1 MKEKNRTPK
10 EEKIHQLVM
19 DNLFTMI
26 FLFGVGLLVGYL
38 LKRNAYQDGW
48 LYFIFTVVLF
58 IVIGVLVFLVRVIKG
73 KKNIEKRMQIKE
85 EYLRQAESE
94 EE

>member
-1 MKEKNRTPK
+1 MKEKHRTPK

-19 DNLFTMI
+19 ENLFTMF

-38 LKRNAYQDGW
+38 LKRNALQDGW

-58 IVIGVLVFLVRVIKG
+58 IVIGVMLFLVRVIKG
-73 KKNIEKRMQIKE
+73 KKNIEKRIAIQE
-85 EYLRQAESE
+85 EYLRETESE
-94 EE
+94 DE